1 MSDAS
6 GIKILAICGSLR
18 KGSYNMA
25 ALRTAIAQKPPNMT
39 VDVADI
45 SQIPLYNE
53 DVRQQGFPPS
63 VETLRRQIAAADALL
78 FACPEYNYSMTGVL
92 KNAID
97 WASRPPDQ
105 PFAGKPCAIIGAAAG
120 MAGSARAQ
128 YDLRRSCVF
137 LDMQAQHLLVE
148 CDRAIHIRDPQY
160 DVVEPLDPHGRL
172 GGGGGAVDGSHIIRH
187 SSAPCPISRGPDSNN
202 ASWPRRHCDCDRA
215 ARFCARSSRA
225 ARRSSAV
232 RTPSWLVSIL
242 SKRRSAARRARSTY
256 SSRVMSPPRVRA
268 AGAGLFGAS
277 VCALAAAGTVRAI
290 RIATRTARMS
300 GTFPGSKHLRL

>member
-1 MSDAS
+1 MSNAEVPMSDAGAIS
-6 GIKILAICGSLR
+6 VLGICGSLR
-18 KGSYNMA
+18 KASYNMA
-25 ALRTAIAQKPPNMT
+25 ALRAAIAQKPPGMT
-39 VDVADI
+39 VEVADI

-137 LDMQAQHLLVE
+137 LDMHPLNKPEVLIGQAQSKFDAEGKLLDEV
-148 CDRAIHIRDPQY
+148 AHNLLRD
-160 DVVEPLDPHGRL
+160 LL
-172 GGGGGAVDGSHIIRH
+172 A
-187 SSAPCPISRGPDSNN
+187 N
-202 ASWPRRHCDCDRA
+202 
-215 ARFCARSSRA
+215 
-225 ARRSSAV
+225 
-232 RTPSWLVSIL
+232 
-242 SKRRSAARRARSTY
+242 
-256 SSRVMSPPRVRA
+256 
-268 AGAGLFGAS
+268 
-277 VCALAAAGTVRAI
+277 LAAW
-290 RIATRTARMS
+290 TRLI
-300 GTFPGSKHLRL
+300 GQK